1 MSFPINHCIG
11 NVSLDTSHPK
21 IKYHNDFFL
30 KWSDI
35 NKHIIIKKRSGHDLL
50 SLLASF
56 GLSAGR
62 TSRDSISCQLF
73 ALISPIFNLSFT
85 QSPYFL
91 GFLVDVSQPQKL
103 YLQNVTFSCQSS
115 FLNAFKWQSRRKFS
129 ENF

>member
-1 MSFPINHCIG
+1 MNGKEKIVIYVKSVGKCACVVHSSLLPKKT
-11 NVSLDTSHPK
+11 VS
-21 IKYHNDFFL
+21 
-30 KWSDI
+30 
-35 NKHIIIKKRSGHDLL
+35 RSGHDLL

-115 FLNAFKWQSRRKFS
+115 FLNAFT
-129 ENF
+129 